1 MGRTKR
7 KVEVAYL
14 DADKLEL
21 LKQLAAQTRIARS
34 VLLRE
39 AVDDLLRKYGLIE
52 APAPAPVAHAAP
64 VERKA
69 RRAATTARRRKSRK
83 L

>member
-21 LKQLAAQTRIARS
+21 LKQLAARTRIARS
-34 VLLRE
+34 VLVRE
-39 AVDDLLRKYGLIE
+39 AIDDLLIKHRLMK
-52 APAPAPVAHAAP
+52 APKTAAQAIGRQRP
-64 VERKA
+64 RY
-69 RRAATTARRRKSRK
+69 
-83 L
+83 

>member
-21 LKQLAAQTRIARS
+21 LKQLAARTRIARS
-34 VLLRE
+34 VLVRE
-39 AVDDLLRKYGLIE
+39 AIDDLLIKHRLMK
-52 APAPAPVAHAAP
+52 APKAA
-64 VERKA
+64 A
-69 RRAATTARRRKSRK
+69 RSTGRQRPRH
-83 L
+83 

>member
-21 LKQLAAQTRIARS
+21 LKQLAAQTRIPRS

-39 AVDDLLRKYGLIE
+39 AVDDLLKKYGIIE
-52 APAPAPVAHAAP
+52 APVPVPHAAP
-64 VERKA
+64 VERQA
-69 RRAATTARRRKSRK
+69 RRASPTARRRKSRK

>member
-34 VLLRE
+34 VLVRE
-39 AVDDLLRKYGLIE
+39 AVEDLLLKYRLLE
-52 APAPAPVAHAAP
+52 PPPVP
-64 VERKA
+64 VA
-69 RRAATTARRRKSRK
+69 RRAGNARKPRRAAVAARRSKSRK